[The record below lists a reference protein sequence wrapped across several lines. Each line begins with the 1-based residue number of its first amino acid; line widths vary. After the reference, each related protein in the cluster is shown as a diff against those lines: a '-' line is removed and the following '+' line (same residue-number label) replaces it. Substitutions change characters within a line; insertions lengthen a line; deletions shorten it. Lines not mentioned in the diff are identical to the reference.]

1 MVEMIK
7 CIKKKNSNRYMV
19 MENQARP
26 KYHQNLVY
34 FLIHPRTLLLS
45 VDNLLRWKQMSSV
58 RWGLFNIV
66 LPILIYTSNLAFS
79 FSFNYRKNVSISF
92 PVQG

>member
-1 MVEMIK
+1 
-7 CIKKKNSNRYMV
+7 

-45 VDNLLRWKQMSSV
+45 ATSFTGNRCIKWE
-58 RWGLFNIV
+58 LFNIV

-79 FSFNYRKNVSISF
+79 FPFNYRKKMCQSLFLFKDNQYYHF
-92 PVQG
+92 